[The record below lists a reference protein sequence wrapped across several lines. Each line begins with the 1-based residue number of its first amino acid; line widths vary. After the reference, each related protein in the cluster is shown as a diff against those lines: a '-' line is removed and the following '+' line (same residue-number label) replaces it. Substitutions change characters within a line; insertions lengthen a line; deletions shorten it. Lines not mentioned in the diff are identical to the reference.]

1 MADVFWLL
9 GAAALTLIGAAR
21 LSMHLYNMLTSRGWE
36 LPGAAHLTFHGIKKS
51 STEEK
56 GES

>member
-1 MADVFWLL
+1 MIDVLFLL
-9 GAAALTLIGAAR
+9 GAAALTLIGAA
-21 LSMHLYNMLTSRGWE
+21 
-36 LPGAAHLTFHGIKKS
+36 HLTFHGIRKS